1 MSVYE
6 QLTDSLERF
15 RSNTLKAVE
24 TEISEK
30 IVSYLTANAAD
41 LMQAGVTPDEHANLL
56 ATARS
61 QAIFDFTVPCK
72 VTTNPD
78 GSQVIHLDLND
89 KETTL

>member
-15 RSNTLKAVE
+15 RNNTLKAVE

-41 LMQAGVTPDEHANLL
+41 LMQAGITPDEHANLL

-61 QAIFDFTVPCK
+61 QAIFDFTIPCRIR
-72 VTTNPD
+72 THPD
-78 GSQVIHLDLND
+78 GTQVIHLDLND
-89 KETTL
+89 KESTH